1 MVIDENDADR
11 VRTFLE
17 RKRAVE
23 RAGFLDRVRRDH
35 RPVQHD
41 LHAAPR
47 LDGESGN
54 APGELQLRI
63 AREERQTLDDRRCAH
78 RRCRTACGKLD
89 RRLPLQERDRGL
101 HRREQL
107 IDTGA
112 DAGLDARERDECRE
126 HEDGDQRAIESKQP
140 RAARYPRRARSRPIA
155 VALDGFATGHA
166 KTADQLCA
174 LPRS

>member
-1 MVIDENDADR
+1 MVIDENEADR

-107 IDTGA
+107 IEVLGWIDGSEQLVFSS
-112 DAGLDARERDECRE
+112 DYPHWDSDE
-126 HEDGDQRAIESKQP
+126 IE
-140 RAARYPRRARSRPIA
+140 YVRARLPQEWQDNVFRGNAMRLYDWSEAELPEELASR
-155 VALDGFATGHA
+155 VGE
-166 KTADQLCA
+166 
-174 LPRS
+174 